1 LRSAKR
7 SSSTPGNRNNDR
19 GFRIALKK
27 IETGRFGALHSVP
40 SANDLEMIWVE
51 PGTFMMGSP
60 PNEKNRIAER
70 EEQRS
75 VTLPKGF
82 YLGKYEVTQA
92 QYKAVMTD
100 NGPGVSA
107 TPSEWPNNPNRP
119 VENVSWTAVQIF
131 IARLNG
137 AEIAAG
143 RLSKG
148 WSYALPTEAEWEYAC
163 RAGTT
168 TAYHWGNEI
177 NPTNANYGKSQIGQT
192 APVGQYAP
200 NSWGFYDMHGN
211 VWEWTADKFNQ
222 NNSHRVLRGGSFQ
235 HDNLGKSLPGINL
248 RSAWRSDA
256 APGMS
261 GKTLGFRLALRK
273 TN

>member
-1 LRSAKR
+1 MCLSE
-7 SSSTPGNRNNDR
+7 
-19 GFRIALKK
+19 
-27 IETGRFGALHSVP
+27 IER
-40 SANDLEMIWVE
+40 
-51 PGTFMMGSP
+51 
-60 PNEKNRIAER
+60 K
-70 EEQRS
+70 
-75 VTLPKGF
+75 
-82 YLGKYEVTQA
+82 
-92 QYKAVMTD
+92 
-100 NGPGVSA
+100 
-107 TPSEWPNNPNRP
+107 
-119 VENVSWTAVQIF
+119 
-131 IARLNG
+131 
-137 AEIAAG
+137 AG
-143 RLSKG
+143 RLPPRG

-256 APGMS
+256 APGMG